1 MIVLGRFVVIKETPW
16 RRCVRDRSCWTKLK
30 TDVPMAAEC
39 FRKISVNLGILKLPK
54 AEL

>member
-1 MIVLGRFVVIKETPW
+1 
-16 RRCVRDRSCWTKLK
+16 
-30 TDVPMAAEC
+30 VPMAAEC